1 MKLLL
6 IIAISVALASTANA
20 QKTRRQRTI
29 TPPVKQQTVA
39 EPQPVALTPAA
50 APVAQPQPNGSLF
63 SSQAASTNLV
73 TDFKPRGIG
82 DLVFV
87 DVVEASNAAVSS
99 QASRARDSGTVG
111 GLTTAIGAIPVAG
124 AAVVGGV
131 VTAMGQRKFEGK
143 GSTNRNSKLN
153 ARIVARVV
161 DVLPNGDLRIAAEK
175 MVKINKEDEK
185 LTLSGIVR
193 TRDVSGDNS
202 VPSTSIGD
210 LKVALNGKGVAS
222 ADNGPG
228 WLFRVL
234 DKISPF

>member
-1 MKLLL
+1 MKLLI
-6 IIAISVALASTANA
+6 IIAISVTLASTANA
-20 QKTRRQRTI
+20 QKTKRQRTI
-29 TPPVKQQTVA
+29 TPPAQQQTVT
-39 EPQPVALTPAA
+39 ELQPVAA

-63 SSQAASTNLV
+63 SAQAGSTNLV
-73 TDFKPRGIG
+73 TDFKPRGVG

-99 QASRARDSGTVG
+99 QASRNRDSGTVG
-111 GLTTAIGAIPVAG
+111 GLTTAIGSIPLAG
-124 AAVVGGV
+124 AAVTAGV
-131 VTAMGQRKFEGK
+131 ITAMGQRKFEGK
-143 GSTNRNSKLN
+143 GSTDRNSKLN

-161 DVLPNGDLRIAAEK
+161 EVLPNGDMRIAAEK

>member
-1 MKLLL
+1 MKKLILISSILLL
-6 IIAISVALASTANA
+6 VGTTASA
-20 QKTRRQRTI
+20 QKTKRQRTI
-29 TPPVKQQTVA
+29 
-39 EPQPVALTPAA
+39 AA
-50 APVAQPQPNGSLF
+50 APAQQTAVEPKPVEAAPVVVPQPQPNGSLF
-63 SSQAASTNLV
+63 SAQAGQTNIV
-73 TDFKPRGIG
+73 TDFKPRGVG

-87 DVVEASNAAVSS
+87 DVVEASNATVSS

-143 GSTNRNSKLN
+143 GSTDRNSKLN

-161 DVLPNGDLRIAAEK
+161 EVLPNGDLRIAAEK

-193 TRDVSGDNS
+193 TRDVSGDNA
-202 VPSTSIGD
+202 VASTSIGD

>member
-1 MKLLL
+1 MTKSILICAL
-6 IIAISVALASTANA
+6 IITSATFANA
-20 QKTRRQRTI
+20 QKTKRQRTI
-29 TPPVKQQTVA
+29 TPQAQQQIAPEPKPVEV
-39 EPQPVALTPAA
+39 
-50 APVAQPQPNGSLF
+50 APVPVPQANGSLF
-63 SSQAASTNLV
+63 SAAAGTSLV
-73 TDFKPRGIG
+73 TDFKPRGVG

-87 DVVEASNAAVSS
+87 DVVEASTATVNSA
-99 QASRARDSGTVG
+99 ASRSRDSGTVG
-111 GLTTAIGAIPVAG
+111 GLTSAIGSLPVAG
-124 AAVVGGV
+124 AAATAAV

-143 GSTNRNSKLN
+143 GATNRNSRLN

-161 DVLPNGDLRIAAEK
+161 EVLPNGDLRIVAEK

-185 LTLSGIVR
+185 LSLSGIVR
-193 TRDVSGDNS
+193 TKDVSGDNS

-228 WLFRVL
+228 WLFRIL